1 MIAGDWII
9 TSKQR
14 YGKVIEVDINTMA
27 ALIKIGDKQYW
38 ISMDQLTPSKDGCLF
53 KVTYMVVN
61 EYDEKV
67 QQLFI
72 KRNTKLFDIT
82 DRTTDLYEVIKHGL
96 IKVIGKDC
104 RINKIEIS

>member
-9 TSKQR
+9 TSKGR
-14 YGKVIEVDINTMA
+14 YGKICEIDISTMA
-27 ALIKIGDKQYW
+27 AQVKIGEALHW
-38 ISMDQLTPSKDGCLF
+38 ISLDQLTPSKDGCLF
-53 KVTYMVVN
+53 KVTYN
-61 EYDEKV
+61 TDGYTEQV
-67 QQLFI
+67 QQLFV

-82 DRTTDLYEVIKHGL
+82 DRTADLYEVIKHAL

>member
-1 MIAGDWII
+1 MIAGDWVI

-14 YGKVIEVDINTMA
+14 YGKIVEIDISTMA
-27 ALIKIGDKQYW
+27 ALVKIGEKQYW

-53 KVTYMVVN
+53 KITYITDGYT
-61 EYDEKV
+61 EQT
-67 QQLFI
+67 QQLFV

-82 DRTTDLYEVIKHGL
+82 DRTADLYEVIKHAL
-96 IKVIGKDC
+96 IKIIGKDC